1 MSNLFV
7 LWNWPKSVIVN
18 QDIET
23 VSKISGLN
31 QGNKFCIL
39 SNHLRSISGWND
51 PDQTI
56 DACTFTKPII
66 SDLSESSILGSG
78 VSDILPSSREMSY
91 ILENIIFCD
100 RLVKNVWSKDII
112 KRFWLALSHCESSP
126 DSYLVFV
133 SNGIYPTVENFGSEF
148 NSILGGEIAKGCD
161 LLIFRDVNGVAF
173 KNLFVIKASLLRS
186 IFTNISFE
194 KGGGFDQKFANV
206 DPEGFLEMCY
216 RRSNSASVLSSHLLL
231 KIFSWS
237 PQDFDV
243 SINNT
248 ECDKKERIPVLKSL
262 CLNSIFLCRNQ
273 SGNFDLSHVFCNLN
287 QGPANFSVSLVQVK
301 GQSRISIHQR
311 EQNLSYREW
320 KVWKGIM
327 EIIPSSDSYLEVT
340 LKTNYLDLSNSEF
353 FTLSFRFEDLY
364 AFSAL
369 RYYYEKTT

>member
-1 MSNLFV
+1 MNNLFV
-7 LWNWPKSVIVN
+7 LWNWPKTVIIN

-23 VSKISGLN
+23 VSKLSSLN
-31 QGNKFCIL
+31 QENKFCIL
-39 SNHLRSISGWND
+39 SNHLRSISGWENREEV
-51 PDQTI
+51 I
-56 DACTFTKPII
+56 DACTFTRPII
-66 SDLSESSILGSG
+66 SDLTESSILGSG
-78 VSDILPSSREMSY
+78 VSDILPSPREMSY
-91 ILENIIFCD
+91 ILENTIFCD

-126 DSYLVFV
+126 NSYLVFV
-133 SNGIYPTVENFGSEF
+133 SNGIYPGIENFESEF
-148 NSILGGEIAKGCD
+148 NSILGGEIAKGSD
-161 LLIFRDVNGVAF
+161 LLIFRDVNGIAF
-173 KNLFVIKASLLRS
+173 KNLFAIKESLLRS
-186 IFTNISFE
+186 IFTDISFE
-194 KGGGFDQKFANV
+194 KGGGFDQKFANI

-216 RRSNSASVLSSHLLL
+216 RRSSSASVLSSHLLL
-231 KIFSWS
+231 KTLSWHH
-237 PQDFDV
+237 QDFDV
-243 SINNT
+243 SINDMG
-248 ECDKKERIPVLKSL
+248 CDKKERIPVLKSL
-262 CLNSIFLCRNQ
+262 CLNSIFLSRNQ

-287 QGPANFSVSLVQVK
+287 QDPANFSVSLVQVK

-327 EIIPSSDSYLEVT
+327 EIIPSNDSYLEVT